1 MLSIEQL
8 YSFVTTV
15 ETGSF
20 SAAARKL
27 GKVQSAISQHIIN
40 LEIDTN
46 QALFDRS
53 SRYPTLTKAGEQLL
67 PQAKAVIAQHQR
79 LNLQVL
85 ALDKQDELK
94 LTLAVDEAIPYN
106 QFTALLKSL
115 SSQYPQL
122 EIELLCASSM
132 DIIHLVDNKRANF
145 GIVFSELTYPES
157 IDFESLGTVQFELLV
172 SPEHPLAR
180 ETSSHIDV
188 LRLHRQLLIGSKG
201 NHQGWF
207 NTPHSPDVWHA
218 DNYYMLFELAK
229 AGFGWALLPLHLC
242 EEALANQQLCKLKID
257 FEQLG
262 WQANVDVIQHKSRC
276 ENEFNKQVRAL
287 MRGLLHK

>member
-1 MLSIEQL
+1 MLTIEQL

-27 GKVQSAISQHIIN
+27 GKVQSAVSQHIIN

-46 QALFDRS
+46 QTLFDRS
-53 SRYPTLTKAGEQLL
+53 HRYPVLTRAGEQLL
-67 PQAKAVIAQHQR
+67 PQAQAVLAQHQR
-79 LNLQVL
+79 LNLQVQ

-94 LTLAVDEAIPYN
+94 LTLAVDEAIPYDRL
-106 QFTALLKSL
+106 TTMLKSF
-115 SSQYPQL
+115 SAQYPECEL
-122 EIELLCASSM
+122 ELLCASSL
-132 DIIHLVDNKRANF
+132 DIIHLVDTKRANL
-145 GIVFSELTYPES
+145 GIVFSELSYPQS
-157 IDFESLGTVQFELLV
+157 LDFESLGTVQFELLV
-172 SPEHPLAR
+172 SPNHPLSH

-188 LRLHRQLLIGSKG
+188 LKLHRQLLIGSKE
-201 NHQGWF
+201 NHKGWF
-207 NTPHSPDVWHA
+207 NTPHSPNVWHA

-242 EEALANQQLCKLKID
+242 EEAIAARQLCKLKID

-262 WQANVDVIQHKSRC
+262 WQANVDVIQHKSRS
-276 ENEFNKQVRAL
+276 ENEFNKKIRTL
-287 MRGLLHK
+287 MRGLLN

>member
-1 MLSIEQL
+1 MLTIEQL
-8 YSFVTTV
+8 LSFVTTV

-46 QALFDRS
+46 QTLFDRS
-53 SRYPTLTKAGEQLL
+53 HRYPILTHAGEQLL

-79 LNLQVL
+79 LNLQVQ
-85 ALDKQDELK
+85 ALGQKTDLK
-94 LTLAVDEAIPYN
+94 LTLAIDEGIPYDK
-106 QFTALLKSL
+106 FTALLKNL
-115 SSQYPQL
+115 SELYPQCEL
-122 EIELLCASSM
+122 ELLCASSL
-132 DIIHLVDNKRANF
+132 DVIHLVDTKRASL
-145 GIVFSELTYPES
+145 GIVFSELTYPEA
-157 IDFESLGTVQFELLV
+157 IDFESLGAVQFELLV
-172 SPEHPLAR
+172 SPNHPLAK

-188 LRLHRQLLIGSKG
+188 LKLHRQLLIGSKE
-201 NHQGWF
+201 NHKGWF

-218 DNYYMLFELAK
+218 DNYYMLFELTK

-242 EEALANQQLCKLKID
+242 KNAIKNNELCKLKID

-262 WQANVDVIQHKSRC
+262 WQANVDVIQHKSRS

-287 MRGLLHK
+287 MRGLLSE

>member
-106 QFTALLKSL
+106 QFTALFF
-115 SSQYPQL
+115 
-122 EIELLCASSM
+122 
-132 DIIHLVDNKRANF
+132 DRF
-145 GIVFSELTYPES
+145 GIGIKDL
-157 IDFESLGTVQFELLV
+157 
-172 SPEHPLAR
+172 
-180 ETSSHIDV
+180 HI
-188 LRLHRQLLIGSKG
+188 
-201 NHQGWF
+201 
-207 NTPHSPDVWHA
+207 
-218 DNYYMLFELAK
+218 
-229 AGFGWALLPLHLC
+229 
-242 EEALANQQLCKLKID
+242 
-257 FEQLG
+257 
-262 WQANVDVIQHKSRC
+262 QA
-276 ENEFNKQVRAL
+276 
-287 MRGLLHK
+287 

>member
-1 MLSIEQL
+1 MLTIEQL

-46 QALFDRS
+46 QTLFDRS
-53 SRYPTLTKAGEQLL
+53 HRYPVLTRAGEQLL
-67 PQAKAVIAQHQR
+67 PQAKAVLAQHQR
-79 LNLQVL
+79 LNQQVQ
-85 ALDKQDELK
+85 ALDKQDDLK
-94 LTLAVDEAIPYN
+94 LTLAVDEGIPYDK
-106 QFTALLKSL
+106 FTALLKNL
-115 SSQYPQL
+115 SAQYPQCEL
-122 EIELLCASSM
+122 ELLCASSL
-132 DIIHLVDNKRANF
+132 DIIHLVDTKRANL
-145 GIVFSELTYPES
+145 GIVFSELSYPQS
-157 IDFESLGTVQFELLV
+157 LDFESLGAVQFELLV
-172 SPEHPLAR
+172 SPEHPLAQ

-188 LRLHRQLLIGSKG
+188 LKLHRQLIIGSKTK
-201 NHQGWF
+201 QKGWF

-218 DNYYMLFELAK
+218 DNYYMLLELAK

-242 EEALANQQLCKLKID
+242 EEAIETKQLCKLKID

-276 ENEFNKQVRAL
+276 ENEFNKKVRAL
-287 MRGLLHK
+287 MRGLLN

>member
-1 MLSIEQL
+1 MLTIEQL

-46 QALFDRS
+46 QTLFDRS
-53 SRYPTLTKAGEQLL
+53 HRYPILTRAGEQLL

-79 LNLQVL
+79 LNQQVQ
-85 ALDKQDELK
+85 ALDKQDDLK
-94 LTLAVDEAIPYN
+94 LTLAVDEGIPYDK
-106 QFTALLKSL
+106 FTALLKSL
-115 SSQYPQL
+115 STQYPECEL
-122 EIELLCASSM
+122 ELFCASSL
-132 DIIHLVDNKRANF
+132 DIIHLVDTKRADL
-145 GIVFSELTYPES
+145 GIVFSELSYPHS
-157 IDFESLGTVQFELLV
+157 LDFESLGAVQFELLV
-172 SPEHPLAR
+172 NPEHPLAQ

-188 LRLHRQLLIGSKG
+188 LKLHRQLIIGSKEK
-201 NHQGWF
+201 QKGWF

-218 DNYYMLFELAK
+218 DNYYMLLELAK

-242 EEALANQQLCKLKID
+242 EETIEARQLCKLQID

-262 WQANVDVIQHKSRC
+262 WQANVDVIQHKSRLD
-276 ENEFNKQVRAL
+276 NPFNRQLRVL
-287 MRGLLHK
+287 LRGLLK

>member
-1 MLSIEQL
+1 MLTIEQL

-46 QALFDRS
+46 QTLFDRS
-53 SRYPTLTKAGEQLL
+53 HRYPVLTRAGEQLL
-67 PQAKAVIAQHQR
+67 PQAKAVLAQHQR
-79 LNLQVL
+79 LNQQVQ
-85 ALDKQDELK
+85 ALDKQDDLK
-94 LTLAVDEAIPYN
+94 LTLAVDEGIPYDK
-106 QFTALLKSL
+106 FTALLKNL
-115 SSQYPQL
+115 SAQYPQCEL
-122 EIELLCASSM
+122 ELLCASSL
-132 DIIHLVDNKRANF
+132 DIIHLVDTQRANL
-145 GIVFSELTYPES
+145 GIVFSELSYPQCL
-157 IDFESLGTVQFELLV
+157 DFESLGAVQFELLV
-172 SPEHPLAR
+172 SPEHPLAQ

-188 LRLHRQLLIGSKG
+188 LKLHRQLIIGSKTK
-201 NHQGWF
+201 QKGWF

-218 DNYYMLFELAK
+218 DNYYMLLELAK

-242 EEALANQQLCKLKID
+242 EEAIETKQLCKLKID

-276 ENEFNKQVRAL
+276 ENEFNKKVRAL
-287 MRGLLHK
+287 MRGLLN